1 MKCKRCR
8 RAEAAV
14 DLPSHHA
21 AFCPDCFFLFFRR
34 QVTEGIRKLRLLAPE
49 DRVLVCVS
57 GGKDSLVLWDVLM
70 DEGYETEGLYID
82 LGIDGYSD
90 RSKEKVLAY
99 AASRGKTPIVVEL
112 AKEGIPIPEAA
123 RCVRMQEC
131 SICGTVKRYFFN
143 RVAAEG
149 KFTVVAT
156 GHNLDD
162 ETARLLGNLLHWQRD
177 HLARQ
182 HPLLPGADGGL
193 VRKVKPLW
201 RVSEVETAAYG
212 FLKGIDYVTEEC
224 PMSEDATSLVY
235 KEALSRIEDRMP
247 GTRIVFYKGFL
258 DPSNPLRKGPEGEA
272 APCRRCA
279 GGNRAEETAEGE
291 GTPRACV
298 VRRPDVRGD
307 VFLLPD
313 EGARAESALAAR
325 GEGFPMTEGKRVRR
339 GPFRAGEDILL
350 ISPKGEEHLVTLTP
364 GKAFGTHKGNLPHDD
379 LIGKEDGGRAWT
391 AMGSEYRAFRPTYMQ
406 FIMNQKRHAQIIYPK
421 DTGTILMWADIFPG
435 ATVIEAGIGWGALTI
450 KLLEAVGP
458 TGKVV
463 SYEIREDFAE
473 SGAGTVRRYL
483 GACGNHEVKVRD
495 IYLGIDEREVDRIVL
510 DLPEPWQAVPHAR
523 EALAPGGI
531 VLSYLPSTIQVK
543 QLCDRYAEEGGF
555 AEPETFEVILRPW
568 HVKGN
573 SVRPVQW
580 MFSHSAFLVVTR
592 KITT

>member
-57 GGKDSLVLWDVLM
+57 GGKDSLILWDVLM

-182 HPLLPGADGGL
+182 HPSLPGTEGGL

-258 DPSNPLRKGPEGEA
+258 DPSNPLRKGPEAA
-272 APCRRCA
+272 APA
-279 GGNRAEETAEGE
+279 DAAPMPEDSPGGGAMRVTEVDGKEVVGS
-291 GTPRACV
+291 PRACASC
-298 VRRPDVRGD
+298 
-307 VFLLPD
+307 
-313 EGARAESALAAR
+313 GAPTYAETCSFCRLK
-325 GEGFPMTEGKRVRR
+325 ERVRKAR
-339 GPFRAGEDILL
+339 SLRA
-350 ISPKGEEHLVTLTP
+350 
-364 GKAFGTHKGNLPHDD
+364 
-379 LIGKEDGGRAWT
+379 
-391 AMGSEYRAFRPTYMQ
+391 
-406 FIMNQKRHAQIIYPK
+406 
-421 DTGTILMWADIFPG
+421 
-435 ATVIEAGIGWGALTI
+435 ATV
-450 KLLEAVGP
+450 
-458 TGKVV
+458 
-463 SYEIREDFAE
+463 SR
-473 SGAGTVRRYL
+473 
-483 GACGNHEVKVRD
+483 
-495 IYLGIDEREVDRIVL
+495 
-510 DLPEPWQAVPHAR
+510 
-523 EALAPGGI
+523 
-531 VLSYLPSTIQVK
+531 
-543 QLCDRYAEEGGF
+543 
-555 AEPETFEVILRPW
+555 
-568 HVKGN
+568 
-573 SVRPVQW
+573 
-580 MFSHSAFLVVTR
+580 
-592 KITT
+592 

>member
-14 DLPSHHA
+14 DLPSHHS

-34 QVTEGIRKLRLLAPE
+34 QVTEGIRKLRLLDPG

-70 DEGYETEGLYID
+70 DEGYDTEGLYID

-90 RSKEKVLAY
+90 RSREKVLAY

-123 RCVRMQEC
+123 RCVKMQEC

-182 HPLLPGADGGL
+182 HPSLPGGEGGL

-258 DPSNPLRKGPEGEA
+258 DPSNPLRERVEAAVPADGVPMPDEDPEGD
-272 APCRRCA
+272 A
-279 GGNRAEETAEGE
+279 GSGKDAGAEGGR
-291 GTPRACV
+291 GTPQACASC
-298 VRRPDVRGD
+298 
-307 VFLLPD
+307 
-313 EGARAESALAAR
+313 GAPTYAETCSYCR
-325 GEGFPMTEGKRVRR
+325 MKERVRKAR
-339 GPFRAGEDILL
+339 SVRAG
-350 ISPKGEEHLVTLTP
+350 
-364 GKAFGTHKGNLPHDD
+364 
-379 LIGKEDGGRAWT
+379 R
-391 AMGSEYRAFRPTYMQ
+391 GSR
-406 FIMNQKRHAQIIYPK
+406 
-421 DTGTILMWADIFPG
+421 
-435 ATVIEAGIGWGALTI
+435 
-450 KLLEAVGP
+450 
-458 TGKVV
+458 
-463 SYEIREDFAE
+463 
-473 SGAGTVRRYL
+473 
-483 GACGNHEVKVRD
+483 
-495 IYLGIDEREVDRIVL
+495 
-510 DLPEPWQAVPHAR
+510 
-523 EALAPGGI
+523 
-531 VLSYLPSTIQVK
+531 
-543 QLCDRYAEEGGF
+543 
-555 AEPETFEVILRPW
+555 
-568 HVKGN
+568 
-573 SVRPVQW
+573 
-580 MFSHSAFLVVTR
+580 
-592 KITT
+592 

>member
-34 QVTEGIRKLRLLAPE
+34 QVTEGIRKHRLLSRE
-49 DRVLVCVS
+49 DRILVCVS

-149 KFTVVAT
+149 KFTVAAT

-162 ETARLLGNLLHWQRD
+162 ETARLLGNLLHWQHG

-182 HPLLPGADGGL
+182 HPLLPGGDGGL

-224 PMSEDATSLVY
+224 PLSIDATSLVY

-258 DPSNPLRKGPEGEA
+258 DPSNPLRREPQSPASAEAASLPEGGRDVDSRAAEA
-272 APCRRCA
+272 D
-279 GGNRAEETAEGE
+279 AEGDG
-291 GTPRACV
+291 GTARACASCGAPTYAETCSFCRLKER
-298 VRRPDVRGD
+298 VRK
-307 VFLLPD
+307 
-313 EGARAESALAAR
+313 AREMRAAR
-325 GEGFPMTEGKRVRR
+325 
-339 GPFRAGEDILL
+339 
-350 ISPKGEEHLVTLTP
+350 
-364 GKAFGTHKGNLPHDD
+364 
-379 LIGKEDGGRAWT
+379 
-391 AMGSEYRAFRPTYMQ
+391 
-406 FIMNQKRHAQIIYPK
+406 
-421 DTGTILMWADIFPG
+421 
-435 ATVIEAGIGWGALTI
+435 
-450 KLLEAVGP
+450 
-458 TGKVV
+458 V
-463 SYEIREDFAE
+463 SR
-473 SGAGTVRRYL
+473 
-483 GACGNHEVKVRD
+483 
-495 IYLGIDEREVDRIVL
+495 
-510 DLPEPWQAVPHAR
+510 
-523 EALAPGGI
+523 
-531 VLSYLPSTIQVK
+531 
-543 QLCDRYAEEGGF
+543 
-555 AEPETFEVILRPW
+555 
-568 HVKGN
+568 
-573 SVRPVQW
+573 
-580 MFSHSAFLVVTR
+580 
-592 KITT
+592 